1 MDTIL
6 YLIRHVESSAN
17 DVVTESG
24 LQQAQSLANA
34 LSKTEIDLI
43 ISSPYQRAIDTV
55 KPFSEIAQIPIQM
68 NDGLKER
75 KVSEG
80 LIRNFLDVIKKSWI
94 DFDFKL
100 PNCESARECQKRL
113 VKTLNGI
120 VSNHYGKKILIS
132 SHGNAIALVLNAFDN
147 SFGFEDWKNL
157 NNPDIKKIVYSHDTQ
172 FWDREFELK
181 FDTSNNFH

>member
-6 YLIRHVESSAN
+6 YLVRHVESSPN

-55 KPFSEIAQIPIQM
+55 KPFSEIARVPIQI

-80 LIRNFLDVIKKSWI
+80 LIGNFLDV
-94 DFDFKL
+94 
-100 PNCESARECQKRL
+100 
-113 VKTLNGI
+113 
-120 VSNHYGKKILIS
+120 
-132 SHGNAIALVLNAFDN
+132 
-147 SFGFEDWKNL
+147 
-157 NNPDIKKIVYSHDTQ
+157 
-172 FWDREFELK
+172 
-181 FDTSNNFH
+181 